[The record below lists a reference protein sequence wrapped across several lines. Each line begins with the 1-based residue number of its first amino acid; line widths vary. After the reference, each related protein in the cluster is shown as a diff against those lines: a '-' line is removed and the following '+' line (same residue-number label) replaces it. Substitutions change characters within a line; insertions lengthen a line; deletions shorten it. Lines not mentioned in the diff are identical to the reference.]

1 MIVKIRYENQWTYI
15 ADVQRV
21 KTEEKAMKD
30 ERSGELVSETPI
42 CTTKLYVFYRDV
54 NKQYEVVEIPEG
66 NVIYL
71 LTDEGKTIERIN

>member
-15 ADVQRV
+15 ADVARI

-30 ERSGELVSETPI
+30 EREGTLVSDVPI
-42 CTTKLYVFYRDV
+42 LTNKLYIFYKDPNRDF
-54 NKQYEVVEIPEG
+54 EIVELIG
-66 NVIYL
+66 NVVYL